1 MATTK
6 KHEVVIDGR
15 LENDGGD
22 GGRDHSSSHA
32 GILQG
37 FDKVMWRAMHDGRG
51 CRGKRSQTDNPIV
64 INAPT

>member
-32 GILQG
+32 GI
-37 FDKVMWRAMHDGRG
+37 V
-51 CRGKRSQTDNPIV
+51 
-64 INAPT
+64 